1 MQPQALTQFDPSR
14 FFQLPRTDPQAGRTI
29 NAQVGAIHASTD
41 FSGKMS
47 VVTAEGDKV
56 TFSLNAETDFRY
68 TNYQYKVQSS
78 DASLDVKGESAESSM
93 SQTMGLAVEGN
104 LNDQEVADLTKLFAS
119 VTNIF
124 RKFFRGQ
131 DEQALAKTANLAE
144 GFGDFSSLGGLDL
157 SVDVTRSVMVVAAQ
171 LAAEQAAEPAAL
183 PSAQAEG
190 TMGLLTSQQDTPGGA
205 PTAVAAIP
213 PPSIGITAPTQ
224 PSIVSFGAASTD
236 GTHLSA
242 PAQETQKLPS
252 LVQQVLDALEGTN
265 VDSRKVGKHLPD
277 LLTKLRE
284 DVRHELRAARTEK
297 QQSTTD
303 VPSPTT
309 NSNALFAYRS
319 TSQIL
324 VPLSIRT

>member
-1 MQPQALTQFDPSR
+1 MQPQALTPFDPSR
-14 FFQLPRTDPQAGRTI
+14 FFQLPGTDPQAGRTI
-29 NAQVGAIHASTD
+29 IAQVGAIHASTD

-56 TFSLNAETDFRY
+56 TFSLSAETDFRY
-68 TNYQYKVQSS
+68 TNYQYKAQSS
-78 DASLDVKGESAESSM
+78 DASLGVKGESAESSM

-171 LAAEQAAEPAAL
+171 LAAEPVAL

-190 TMGLLTSQQDTPGGA
+190 TARFPMLQQDSQGGA
-205 PTAVAAIP
+205 PTPSSPAALVADSP
-213 PPSIGITAPTQ
+213 N
-224 PSIVSFGAASTD
+224 

-265 VDSRKVGKHLPD
+265 LDSRKVGKYLPD

-303 VPSPTT
+303 VPLPTT
-309 NSNALFAYRS
+309 NSNALFAYRP
-319 TSQIL
+319 TTQTP